1 MGSSRKTFRIPE
13 CSAFLY
19 FISADYFSAGH
30 SCWQKNDRQKNIGNN
45 NGQQAISRD
54 PNCNHGAV
62 GIDADCD
69 EGR

>member
-1 MGSSRKTFRIPE
+1 MGSSRKTFRISE
-13 CSAFLY
+13 FSAFLY
-19 FISADYFSAGH
+19 FISADHFSAGQ
-30 SCWQKNDRQKNIGNN
+30 SCWQKNIGNN